1 MWFRAK
7 KSGSSKSRA
16 ASPPSRRRQRPADR
30 KRESRRLLLES
41 LEERRVLT
49 FLPAVD
55 YVVGDSPQAL
65 VSGDF
70 NGDGRTDLVVANTG
84 SNNVTLLLG
93 NADGTFTSGGDF
105 AVGDGPTSVAAGDFN
120 NDGKLDLVTAN
131 SGSHDLSVL
140 LGNGTGGFAAATSVP
155 SSGARSVAVGD
166 FNGDGKLD
174 LGVGGRTSEYVP
186 PWGGCGWYYC
196 YGGGG
201 YHMNYSRVSVLLGT
215 GDGGFGNERLYSTG
229 SYFTYGGPDESSLP
243 IAIADFNAD
252 GKADVVAGGDYNL
265 FNVLLGSGDGTLQSP
280 QRLGIGGPTI
290 AIADFNVDGK
300 LDLASYGYNSY
311 VQVSLGDGQGAFGN
325 PATFEAGTSPLSVT
339 AADVNADGRPDLVAV
354 SSQTSNVTVLL
365 NQGGSALQFAPPI
378 TAATGVSSIAALS
391 HDFNGDGRPDLA
403 AVDPG
408 AGAVSIL
415 LNDGSWTDISAPS
428 LQIGNATVTEGHT
441 GTVNATFTV
450 TLSAPHNQ
458 PVTFH
463 YATGD
468 YSYNSATAGADYVAQ
483 SGQITIPAGQTS
495 AVIEVPVIGD
505 RVGES
510 TEYFVVNLSNPT
522 NAFLARGQGVGTIL
536 DDEPVLTMV
545 DTYVSTVEGNTGTK
559 PLNFVVRL
567 SAASDEEVRVNYST
581 VEGDTGWWAGGGYYG
596 GSYYYSPATAD
607 SDFQSAAG
615 TLIFA
620 PGEIEKTISILVI
633 GDREAEGSEYFF
645 VNLSNPSGASLTHP
659 SGMGIIHDDEPYA
672 FLHGTTVIE
681 GTGGTKLAE
690 LSVTLSAPSD
700 APISVDYTTRD
711 WGSAE
716 AGVDYEPTSGT
727 VTFAPGET
735 TQSIFV
741 TVYGD
746 SLAEYS
752 EYFAVELTG
761 ATGAHASSQAYVDII
776 DDDAQISINDI
787 ALPEGNSGITDF
799 TFTVTM
805 STPVD
810 GEVVV
815 AYETA
820 EWWEAEAGS
829 DFAAQSGTLVFA
841 PGETSKTITIAVYGD
856 TRVEEDENF
865 YVYLSLVSGNAIVAD
880 WEAAGTILND
890 DTSSTPTIDIGDAY
904 VVEGNSG
911 TRLMTFTVTLSHASS
926 KEVRVKYS
934 TQNGTARTSDND
946 YVSTSGTLKF
956 APGQTTKTISVKVK
970 GDKKVESDET
980 FYVNLF
986 GAKNGEI
993 GDGQGVGTILN
1004 DDGGSSSHRST
1015 TSYAAAVDAALHDLF
1030 VGREKTRRK

>member
-1 MWFRAK
+1 MWFRANNNQNP
-7 KSGSSKSRA
+7 SPTRA
-16 ASPPSRRRQRPADR
+16 HSPPTRRRQPAADR
-30 KRESRRLLLES
+30 RRESRRLLLES

-55 YVVGDSPQAL
+55 YVVGDNPQAL

-70 NGDGRTDLVVANTG
+70 NGDARSDLAIANTDND
-84 SNNVTLLLG
+84 SVTLLLG
-93 NADGTFTSGGDF
+93 TADGSFTSGGSVP
-105 AVGDGPTSVAAGDFN
+105 VGDGPASIAVGDIN
-120 NDGKLDLVTAN
+120 GDGKLDLVTAN
-131 SGSHDLSVL
+131 SGSGNLSVL
-140 LGNGTGGFAAATSVP
+140 LGNGSGGFTAGPSVP
-155 SSGARSVAVGD
+155 MPGARSVAVGD

-174 LGVGGRTSEYVP
+174 LAVGTGSSNYVP
-186 PWGGCGWYYC
+186 PWWGYY
-196 YGGGG
+196 GNGGG
-201 YHMNYSRVSVLLGT
+201 YYL
-215 GDGGFGNERLYSTG
+215 
-229 SYFTYGGPDESSLP
+229 
-243 IAIADFNAD
+243 
-252 GKADVVAGGDYNL
+252 DYL
-265 FNVLLGSGDGTLQSP
+265 QVNVLLGSGSGSFGSPGTYHTTFAYRYPWEVDRALP
-280 QRLGIGGPTI
+280 MTV
-290 AIADFNVDGK
+290 ADFNGDGNSDIAAYGDYNYLRILLGNDNGTMQLAGTAGINGSAIGVADLDGDED
-300 LDLASYGYNSY
+300 LDLYTSNGY
-311 VQVSLGDGQGAFGN
+311 VVSAALGDGQGAFG
-325 PATFEAGTSPLSVT
+325 
-339 AADVNADGRPDLVAV
+339 AV
-354 SSQTSNVTVLL
+354 SSFTAGASPSSVVASDVNVDGKADLVVVSGYNGDVNVLFG
-365 NQGGSALQFAPPI
+365 QPGPGLQFTPPI
-378 TAATGVSSIAALS
+378 PAGTGVSWIAFLS
-391 HDFNGDGRPDLA
+391 QDFNGDGRPDLA

-681 GTGGTKLAE
+681 GTGGTTLAE

-761 ATGAHASSQAYVDII
+761 ATGAHASSVAYVDII

-799 TFTVTM
+799 TFTVTV

-1015 TSYAAAVDAALHDLF
+1015 ASYAAAVDAALHDLF